1 MKPKHFYNSLWRLA
15 AIQVTNLL
23 PKNMHKYEGHV
34 QKKNVK
40 QCIYAN
46 WGKLIPTSQ
55 VWLGICPM
63 EGNGDVPLTFTGQV
77 DFSRCLV

>member
-1 MKPKHFYNSLWRLA
+1 MKITNTGPLQNEAKKFYNSLRRLA

-46 WGKLIPTSQ
+46 
-55 VWLGICPM
+55 
-63 EGNGDVPLTFTGQV
+63 
-77 DFSRCLV
+77 